1 MNIVRSKLLQ
11 IYLPQVF
18 RFQSM
23 GLCHTEEDINNI
35 QRNTE
40 IDRQLE
46 RDRSRREKEYKI
58 LLLGSGESGKST
70 ILKQMKIINQNG
82 YTKQELF
89 TWRVIV
95 YRNIVESAQ
104 ALTQAIADFRLDFEL
119 HENKRHAQRILE
131 YQVPG
136 DPKFELDTDLLDA
149 IESIWKDSTVALC
162 VEERRHAFYLMDSA
176 PYFFTEIRRIGD
188 PNYIPTEQDVLRAR
202 LKSTGI
208 MEIRFKLGGL
218 SIHMFDVGGQRS
230 ERRKWIHCF
239 DSVASII
246 FCVALSEYDQVLLE
260 ESRQNRMLESL
271 SLFESIINSRWFI
284 HTSIMLFLN
293 KVDLFKS
300 KIMRVPLEK
309 YFPDYG
315 GGQDANKAAKYILWR
330 FLQTNRAKLNIYP
343 HLTQA
348 TNTSNIR
355 FVFAAVKETLLQNAL
370 RDSGM
375 L

>member
-1 MNIVRSKLLQ
+1 
-11 IYLPQVF
+11 
-18 RFQSM
+18 M
-23 GLCHTEEDINNI
+23 GLCHTEEQTNQVQKNS
-35 QRNTE
+35 E
-40 IDRQLE
+40 IDKQLE
-46 RDRSRREKEYKI
+46 RDRGRREKEYKI

-89 TWRVIV
+89 SWRIIV

-104 ALTQAIADFRLDFEL
+104 ALSQAILDLSLQFEFP
-119 HENKRHAQRILE
+119 ENVENAKRILN
-131 YQVPG
+131 YQIPG
-136 DPKFELDTDLLDA
+136 DPKFELGPDLVEAIATLWTDRTA
-149 IESIWKDSTVALC
+149 SEC
-162 VEERRHAFYLMDSA
+162 VEERRHEFYLMDSA

-208 MEIRFKLGGL
+208 TEIHFQLGGL
-218 SIHMFDVGGQRS
+218 FIHMFDVGGQRS

-271 SLFESIINSRWFI
+271 SLFESIVNSRWFL

-293 KVDLFKS
+293 KVDLFKA
-300 KIMRVPLEK
+300 KVGRVPLEK

-315 GGQDANKAAKYILWR
+315 GGKDANKAAKYILWR